1 MRRSDSQGCGNRQPL
16 AAHIGHL
23 EAKIAD
29 LKPAASDKRAP
40 RRAPSQ
46 GGLRIVT
53 NSSRL
58 KERTTRMLEHAL
70 ELAAQ
75 GYSLEKIETLLR
87 YAGYS
92 DARERLWWPILSR
105 EVNAA
110 AERAPCRQGA
120 PTPN

>member
-1 MRRSDSQGCGNRQPL
+1 MRRSDSQGCGNGQAL
-16 AAHIGHL
+16 AAYFGDL

-29 LKPAASDKRAP
+29 LKPAASGKPSPAK
-40 RRAPSQ
+40 APSQ

-53 NSSRL
+53 DSSRL
-58 KERTTRMLEHAL
+58 KERTIRMLEHAL

-75 GYSLEKIETLLR
+75 GYSLEKIETLLH

-92 DARERLWWPILSR
+92 DARQRLWWPILSR

-110 AERAPCRQGA
+110 AERARQVKESDQ
-120 PTPN
+120 